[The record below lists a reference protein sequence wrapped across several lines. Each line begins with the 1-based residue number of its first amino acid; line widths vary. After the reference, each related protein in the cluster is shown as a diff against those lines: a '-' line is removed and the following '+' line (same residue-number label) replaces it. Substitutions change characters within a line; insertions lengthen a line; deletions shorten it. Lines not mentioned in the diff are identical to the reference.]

1 MSGSVAFPE
10 YRASDPERGKGSL
23 VGNAYW
29 FLKAKVLYG
38 PVTYP
43 YGVVKHE
50 RLLATCDRTQS
61 HTYTCFCR
69 TPSQLEAIAGPVLDF
84 LGAQK
89 LGRPLEILNLA
100 CSNGAE
106 AYTFA
111 SFLSRR
117 LPNLDFR
124 ITAADLHQEMVE
136 TARAGSYSEDEALQ
150 SQFIRPEFISH
161 TFDKVGDRYVV
172 RPEIKKYVN
181 FTQANLLDEKLHEKF
196 PQIAGGNGAD
206 IVTAQNVLFHLKP
219 KDARK
224 AFNNLVRL
232 LKPQAVLLLDG
243 MDQPLRVEMTRAHGL
258 EPLEYKTKEIYEE
271 SRVHTP
277 LDWWRYYWG
286 SEPYS
291 PFRRDRARR
300 YGTVFLKRPG

>member
-43 YGVVKHE
+43 YGVLKHE

-84 LGAQK
+84 LGGRQ

-111 SFLSRR
+111 SFLSKR
-117 LPNLDFR
+117 LPKLDFR

-150 SQFIRPEFISH
+150 SQFIRPDFIAH

-172 RPEIKKYVN
+172 KPEIKKYVN
-181 FTQANLLDEKLHEKF
+181 FRQANLLDEKLHEKF
-196 PQIAGGNGAD
+196 EPAD
-206 IVTAQNVLFHLKP
+206 IVTSQNVLFHLKP

-224 AFNNLVRL
+224 AFNN
-232 LKPQAVLLLDG
+232 
-243 MDQPLRVEMTRAHGL
+243 
-258 EPLEYKTKEIYEE
+258 I
-271 SRVHTP
+271 
-277 LDWWRYYWG
+277 
-286 SEPYS
+286 
-291 PFRRDRARR
+291 
-300 YGTVFLKRPG
+300 

>member
-1 MSGSVAFPE
+1 MLGSVAFPQ
-10 YRASDPERGKGSL
+10 YRASDPTRGKGSL

-29 FLKAKVLYG
+29 FLKSKVLYG

-43 YGVVKHE
+43 YGVLKHE

-61 HTYTCFCR
+61 HTYTCFLR
-69 TPSQLEAIAGPVLDF
+69 TPSQLEAVAGPVLQF
-84 LGAQK
+84 LGGRK

-106 AYTFA
+106 AYTFS
-111 SFLSRR
+111 SFLSQR
-117 LPNLDFR
+117 LPDVDFR

-136 TARAGSYSEDEALQ
+136 SARAASYSEDEALQ
-150 SQFIRPEFISH
+150 SEFIRPDFIER

-172 RPEIKKYVN
+172 KPEVRQRVT
-181 FTQANLLDEKLHEKF
+181 FTQGNLLDPKLHEKL
-196 PQIAGGNGAD
+196 ASAD

-219 KDARK
+219 NDARK
-224 AFNNLVRL
+224 AFDNIVKL
-232 LKPQAVLLLDG
+232 LRPKSVLLLDG
-243 MDQPLRVEMTRAHGL
+243 MDQPLRVELTEKHGL
-258 EPLEYKTKEIYEE
+258 EPLDFKMKEIYQE

-300 YGTVFLKRPG
+300 YGTVFLKRPS

>member
-1 MSGSVAFPE
+1 MAGTVAFPE

-43 YGVVKHE
+43 YGVLKHE

-69 TPSQLEAIAGPVLDF
+69 TPSQLEALAGPVLDF
-84 LGAQK
+84 LGGRQ
-89 LGRPLEILNLA
+89 LGRPLEILVLA

-106 AYTFA
+106 AYTLA

-136 TARAGSYSEDEALQ
+136 TARAGNYSEDEALQ
-150 SQFIRPEFISH
+150 SQYIRPEFIAH
-161 TFDKVGDRYVV
+161 TFDKVGDRFVV
-172 RPEIKKYVN
+172 RPEIKAHVT

-196 PQIAGGNGAD
+196 SPAD
-206 IVTAQNVLFHLKP
+206 VVTAQNVLFHLKP

-224 AFNNLVRL
+224 AFNNIVRL
-232 LKPQAVLLLDG
+232 LRPQSVLLLDG